1 MITKSSKILLTYCR
15 TDLQLHFFW
24 SFFLTTLAIFFPY
37 MIWSGLVA
45 TLIKEALDLC
55 TKNKWSWDDVVC
67 GIAGWAMA
75 LLFLHPDLV
84 KIFP

>member
-1 MITKSSKILLTYCR
+1 
-15 TDLQLHFFW
+15 
-24 SFFLTTLAIFFPY
+24 

-75 LLFLHPDLV
+75 FD
-84 KIFP
+84 KIIMFKKKN

>member
-1 MITKSSKILLTYCR
+1 
-15 TDLQLHFFW
+15 
-24 SFFLTTLAIFFPY
+24 

-55 TKNKWSWDDVVC
+55 TKNKRSWDDAVY
-67 GIAGWAMA
+67 GKAEWAMA
-75 LLFLHPDLV
+75 LLFLHSDLV